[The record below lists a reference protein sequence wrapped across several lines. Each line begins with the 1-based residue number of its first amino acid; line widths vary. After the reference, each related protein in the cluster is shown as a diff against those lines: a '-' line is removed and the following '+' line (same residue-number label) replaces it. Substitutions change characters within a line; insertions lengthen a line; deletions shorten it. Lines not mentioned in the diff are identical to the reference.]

1 MARLRHGESGT
12 KAVQRIVGREA
23 KKAMKDLAAA
33 GPARDAAV
41 HDARKRIKKARAALR
56 LIRKPLGERRFRR
69 ENEALRDA
77 ARPLSEIR
85 DAKIL
90 VEAFDALVAD
100 AGRRHRPRAR
110 HVRQMLVAHQ
120 SRVRRRVF
128 GRTEPLRPAAE
139 ALESARKRAQ
149 GWSVGGRGW
158 TALGAGLRRVYRAG
172 RRVFVEA
179 QREASDER
187 LHEWRKQA
195 KYLWHQLEILEPIAP
210 SPIKALARQT
220 HRLSDQLG
228 HDHDLAVLKS
238 RVSRSGARVPRTEV
252 DALSRL
258 IDRRREELR
267 AEAIGL
273 GARVYDER
281 PRRFAQRLEARWYA
295 WRARAG

>member
-1 MARLRHGESGT
+1 
-12 KAVQRIVGREA
+12 
-23 KKAMKDLAAA
+23 
-33 GPARDAAV
+33 
-41 HDARKRIKKARAALR
+41 LR

-100 AGRRHRPRAR
+100 AGRRRRPRAR

-128 GRTEPLRPAAE
+128 GRKEPLRPATE
-139 ALESARKRAQ
+139 ALESARKRAKR
-149 GWSVGGRGW
+149 WSVGGRGW
-158 TALGAGLRRVYRAG
+158 TALDSGLRRVYRAG
-172 RRVFVEA
+172 RRIFAEA
-179 QREASDER
+179 RRHPSDER
-187 LHEWRKQA
+187 LHECRKQA
-195 KYLWHQLEILEPIAP
+195 KYLWHQLQILEPIAP

-228 HDHDLAVLKS
+228 QDHDLAVLKNQV
-238 RVSRSGARVPRTEV
+238 RGSGARVPRTEV
-252 DALSRL
+252 VAISRL
-258 IDRRREELR
+258 IDRRREQLR
-267 AEAIGL
+267 AKAMGL

-281 PRRFAQRLEARWYA
+281 PRRFTRRLEARWH
-295 WRARAG
+295 AGRSGAG